1 MDNTFENGFMCG
13 LLLSLNKSSG
23 GSSIKE
29 DKVFQHIV
37 NNGIP
42 FATATIGSK
51 YKCIYVVCD
60 TTKFTTHYAKHHTL
74 HLDHVNEIKNPNY
87 VAGES
92 RMYDKIHTSMRYCPN
107 TYLGYYMILYRDDT
121 PLWAG
126 DLGKNIMSQ
135 GSQSVPVY
143 KNTLYNYA
151 DNIEYEKERVAYRS
165 VIKEFLPD
173 TLSYAGDYTLK
184 ILPEPTIT
192 TPSSAI
198 ETNRYFVDENGNE
211 SSSITATYDVKTS
224 NYSAKWDTIKDP
236 LDSSKTILDKT
247 KRPTIYLSS
256 EEITTN
262 TITVS
267 RGIRFLSM
275 YSSSNDKYNNIHT
288 DLSAD
293 ELFDLD
299 HEILK
304 YIYETYYNILYT
316 AKKVTWLN

>member
-74 HLDHVNEIKNPNY
+74 RLDHVNEIKNPNY

-126 DLGKNIMSQ
+126 DLGQNIMSQ

-151 DNIEYEKERVAYRS
+151 DNIEYEKEIVAYRS

-192 TPSSAI
+192 VPYAI

-224 NYSAKWDTIKDP
+224 NYSAKWNTIKDP

-262 TITVS
+262 TITVR

>member
-13 LLLSLNKSSG
+13 LLLSLNKEGHSKN
-23 GSSIKE
+23 IKDPIFSYILE
-29 DKVFQHIV
+29 HCV
-37 NNGIP
+37 P

-60 TTKFTTHYAKHHTL
+60 TTKFTTHYSNNHIVY
-74 HLDHVNEIKNPNY
+74 LDHVNEIKNPNY

-92 RMYDKIHTSMRYCPN
+92 RMYDKIHTSMRYCPY
-107 TYLGYYMILYRDDT
+107 TYLGYYTILYRDDI

-126 DLGKNIMSQ
+126 NFGRNVLSQ

-165 VIKEFLPD
+165 AIKEFLPD

-192 TPSSAI
+192 VPYAI

-256 EEITTN
+256 EETTTN
-262 TITVS
+262 TIKVN

-275 YSSSNDKYNNIHT
+275 YSSTNDRYNNMHT
-288 DLSAD
+288 DLSTD

>member
-13 LLLSLNKSSG
+13 LLLSLNKEGHSKN
-23 GSSIKE
+23 IKDPIFSYILE
-29 DKVFQHIV
+29 HGV
-37 NNGIP
+37 P

-60 TTKFTTHYAKHHTL
+60 TTKFTTHYSTNHTL
-74 HLDHVNEIKNPNY
+74 FLDHVNEIKNPNY

-92 RMYDKIHTSMRYCPN
+92 RMYDKIHTSMRYCPY
-107 TYLGYYMILYRDDT
+107 TYLGYYTILYRDDI

-126 DLGKNIMSQ
+126 NFGRNVLSQ

-165 VIKEFLPD
+165 AIKEFLPD
-173 TLSYAGDYTLK
+173 TLSYAGNYTLK

-192 TPSSAI
+192 VPYAI

-224 NYSAKWDTIKDP
+224 NYSAKWNTIKDP

-256 EEITTN
+256 EETTTN
-262 TITVS
+262 TIKVN

-288 DLSAD
+288 DLSTD

>member
-60 TTKFTTHYAKHHTL
+60 TTKFTTHYAKHHAL
-74 HLDHVNEIKNPNY
+74 YLDHVNEIKNPNY

-151 DNIEYEKERVAYRS
+151 DNIEYEKEIVAYRS

-173 TLSYAGDYTLK
+173 TLTYAGDYTLK

-192 TPSSAI
+192 APYAI

-224 NYSAKWDTIKDP
+224 NYSAKWNTIKDP

-262 TITVS
+262 TITVR